1 MVLGL
6 LMALMIFVGTSGQ
19 AIASL
24 ICDMDACSKAS
35 KPAPVEKKS
44 CCPESERAPSS
55 SEPGNCCCKIDS
67 APVTTVEAIKLF
79 LAEPL
84 TIDAPPA
91 PITGPL
97 VVRIPQ
103 EQILSRSDS
112 SPPHRPIVRVLGRAP
127 PVA

>member
-1 MVLGL
+1 
-6 LMALMIFVGTSGQ
+6 MALMIFVGTSGQ

-24 ICDMDACSKAS
+24 ICDMDACAKAS

-44 CCPESERAPSS
+44 CCPDSEGAPSS
-55 SEPGNCCCKIDS
+55 DEPGNCCCELDS
-67 APVTTVEAIKLF
+67 IPVTTAESVKLSI
-79 LAEPL
+79 AEPL
-84 TIDAPPA
+84 TIDALPA
-91 PITGPL
+91 PITVQL